1 MKKVLM
7 SSIVMFAMAAPA
19 FAQSAPARVAVFN
32 VQKVVAE
39 SNSGKAAYERL
50 KKLQDERA
58 ARAQKMEEEIRA
70 IETEVTTKRMSLS
83 EERVAEMRK
92 QFDDK
97 RLQLQRFA
105 QDADREL
112 TEARDKSLADLER
125 QLVPVISEIGKE
137 MGFALIFN
145 RMDSGIVFA
154 SDAVDITDVIIKK
167 FNERTN
173 R

>member
-7 SSIVMFAMAAPA
+7 SSIVMFAMAVPA

-167 FNERTN
+167 FNERST